1 MKKIMIFVM
10 AALFTTGCTGCSA
23 QENDNQPGENP
34 GINDLGA
41 MTPQAALEYM
51 KTKDNLVIVDVATVT
66 HFNRIH
72 FDGAVNIP
80 IENINSD
87 EARKLYMELPAN
99 RPVLLHCRQGAIV
112 PGAYRTLKGLR
123 SDIPEIA
130 YIAGAP
136 LFEEYNDWK
145 QNNGEDEGGTEGDK
159 LLGGLSPRDAL
170 EYMKTTKNL
179 VIVEVRTPEWLG
191 STWFSGALLI
201 PHTQMATRFNEIPA
215 DRPVILNCGAGVNA
229 PKAYQ
234 VLIEKRPD
242 IPQLSYIAGGPL
254 FREYNEWVAQQGK

>member
-1 MKKIMIFVM
+1 MKRRLLMIMS
-10 AALFTTGCTGCSA
+10 ALALLTGCMSCEA
-23 QENDNQPGENP
+23 KENEEVNNP
-34 GINDLGA
+34 PVNDLGA
-41 MTPQAALEYM
+41 MTPQKALDYM
-51 KTKDNLVIVDVATVT
+51 KTTNNLVIVDVATIT

-72 FDGAVNIP
+72 FEGAVNIP

-87 EARKLYMELPAN
+87 EAKKLYMELPAN
-99 RPVLLHCRQGAIV
+99 RPVILHCRQGAIV
-112 PGAYRTLKGLR
+112 PGAYRTLKELR
-123 SDIPEIA
+123 PDITEIS

-136 LFEEYNDWK
+136 LFDEYNEWK
-145 QNNGEDEGGTEGDK
+145 QDNGEDEGEIEGEK

-191 STWFSGALLI
+191 STWFTGALLI

-254 FREYNEWVAQQGK
+254 FREYNEWVAQQGN